1 MKYYMSFG
9 DYKDCFVD
17 VSEVWTMKE
26 LKELASSDG
35 DKYFEMFRKKVDG
48 ILVRDVNGLEIR
60 DVNQLTEEFME
71 NIDVAMAGFLG
82 TVLVNHIRERRS
94 LGGLSVRPSST
105 GSESIN
111 QKN

>member
-1 MKYYMSFG
+1 MNFG

-26 LKELASSDG
+26 LKDLAIAEG
-35 DKYFEMFRKKVDG
+35 DKYFEIFRKKVDA
-48 ILVRDVNGLEIR
+48 ILLRDVNGVEIR
-60 DVNQLTEEFME
+60 DVNQLTEDFME

-94 LGGLSVRPSST
+94 LGGLSVRLSST
-105 GSESIN
+105 GSELTN